1 MSNNDDDRDGLVHV
15 GDIPLDVPGVG
26 RKANRQAAGRKR
38 N

>member
-1 MSNNDDDRDGLVHV
+1 MSHDDDGRDGLVHV

-26 RKANRQAAGRKR
+26 RKLTARRARKR

>member
-26 RKANRQAAGRKR
+26 RKLTARRARKR